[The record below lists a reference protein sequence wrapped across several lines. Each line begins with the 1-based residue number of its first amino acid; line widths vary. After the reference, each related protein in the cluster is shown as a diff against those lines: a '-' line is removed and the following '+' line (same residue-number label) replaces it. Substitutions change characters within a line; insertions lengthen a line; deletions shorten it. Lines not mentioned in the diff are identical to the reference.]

1 MAKTKYDRIY
11 MELRGRIENGVYAC
25 QEMLP
30 SENMLVKEF

>member
-25 QEMLP
+25 QEMLG
-30 SENMLVKEF
+30 EHVG